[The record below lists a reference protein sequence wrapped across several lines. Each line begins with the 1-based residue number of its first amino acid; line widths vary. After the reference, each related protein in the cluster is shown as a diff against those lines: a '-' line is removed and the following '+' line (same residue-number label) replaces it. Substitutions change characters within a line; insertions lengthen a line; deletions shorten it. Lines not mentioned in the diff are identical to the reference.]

1 MKQAPKGPKPIS
13 EDLNALL
20 ELNGFTDVKQLLE
33 LTVAKI
39 MRLEG
44 FQILLLSEI
53 IAISDNL
60 GIELI
65 DQ

>member
-1 MKQAPKGPKPIS
+1 MKKAPKGHSPIS
-13 EDLNALL
+13 EDLNTLL

-44 FQILLLSEI
+44 FKILLLSEI

>member
-1 MKQAPKGPKPIS
+1 MKQAPKGHRPIS
-13 EDLNALL
+13 KDLNTLL
-20 ELNGFTDVKQLLE
+20 ELNGFTDVQQLLE

-39 MRLEG
+39 MRLDG
-44 FQILLLSEI
+44 FNIRLLSEI
-53 IAISDNL
+53 NEISNFF

>member
-1 MKQAPKGPKPIS
+1 MEQAPKGHHPIS
-13 EDLNALL
+13 EDLNTLL

-44 FQILLLSEI
+44 FKIRLLREI
-53 IAISDNL
+53 SAISDSL

>member
-1 MKQAPKGPKPIS
+1 MEQAPKGHRPIS
-13 EDLNALL
+13 EDLTTLL
-20 ELNGFTDVKQLLE
+20 ELNGFTDVKQLLTM
-33 LTVAKI
+33 TVAKI

-44 FQILLLSEI
+44 FQIMLLKEISEI
-53 IAISDNL
+53 SDIL